1 MALGLGS
8 IVKVLGRVV
17 PFLGKLGRGKATVV
31 GAVAALAGVA
41 TKQFIGDVLTAE
53 NLVESIRAVADIIT
67 ALGTLVA
74 AFGFGRKTGYA
85 AQQEPQS

>member
-1 MALGLGS
+1 MKLNPFKLIGS
-8 IVKVLGRVV
+8 LL
-17 PFLGKLGRGKATVV
+17 PLLGKIGKGKATVV
-31 GAVAALAGVA
+31 GAVTALVGVGA
-41 TKQFIGDVLTAE
+41 KQFVGDVLTAE
-53 NLVESIRAVADIIT
+53 NLVESIRAVADVIT

>member
-1 MALGLGS
+1 MGFPLGG
-8 IVKVLGRVV
+8 IIKVLGRVV
-17 PFLGKLGRGKATVV
+17 PFLGKLGKGKATVI

-53 NLVESIRAVADIIT
+53 NLVESIRAVADVIT
-67 ALGTLVA
+67 ALGTVIA

-85 AQQEPQS
+85 ATAE

>member
-1 MALGLGS
+1 MNPIKLVGRLIGGALPL
-8 IVKVLGRVV
+8 
-17 PFLGKLGRGKATVV
+17 LGKLGKGKATVV

-53 NLVESIRAVADIIT
+53 NLVESIRAVADVIT